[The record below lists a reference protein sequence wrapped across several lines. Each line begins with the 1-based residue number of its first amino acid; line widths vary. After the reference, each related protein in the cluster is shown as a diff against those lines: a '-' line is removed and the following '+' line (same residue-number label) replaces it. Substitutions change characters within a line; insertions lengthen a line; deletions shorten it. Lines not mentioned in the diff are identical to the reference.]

1 MKLNPAQELLARG
14 YHCSESV
21 LMAVCKEMGIE
32 SELVPRIATVF
43 AGGMARNGEV
53 CGAVVGS
60 LMAIGLRHGRNDLD
74 QPELKAHALG
84 GRLMGD
90 FREEMGALHCRDLL
104 GMDISTPEGLQA
116 FRSSELRTTVCLR
129 AVGVAYDKTLEL
141 LRA

>member
-1 MKLNPAQELLARG
+1 
-14 YHCSESV
+14 
-21 LMAVCKEMGIE
+21 MAVCQELGIE
-32 SELVPRIATVF
+32 NEFVPRIATVF

-60 LMAIGLRHGRNDLD
+60 LMAISLKHGRNDLE

-84 GRLMGD
+84 GRLMRA
-90 FREEMGALHCRDLL
+90 FNEEMGALRCRELI
-104 GMDISTPEGLQA
+104 GMDISTQEGLQA